1 MITTDIRAQSPSTT
15 SFTTFP
21 IHHTPAME
29 LITILFITA
38 TTVFTTLKIFMYT
51 TMNFHMLTIQH
62 LFLGT
67 ILTTTQFTTIWANT
81 LILPTFT
88 INTMSHILWIFT
100 PYLMGT
106 LVTPSQ
112 SCFLV

>member
-1 MITTDIRAQSPSTT
+1 MDIRAQSPSTM

-38 TTVFTTLKIFMYT
+38 TMVFTTLKIFMFT

-62 LFLGT
+62 MFLDT
-67 ILTTTQFTTIWANT
+67 TLTTTQFTTSWAIT
-81 LILPTFT
+81 LILPIFT
-88 INTMSHILWIFT
+88 INTISHTLWIFT
-100 PYLMGT
+100 A
-106 LVTPSQ
+106 
-112 SCFLV
+112 

>member
-1 MITTDIRAQSPSTT
+1 
-15 SFTTFP
+15 
-21 IHHTPAME
+21 ME
-29 LITILFITA
+29 LMTIL
-38 TTVFTTLKIFMYT
+38 VVLVTTLKIFMYT
-51 TMNFHMLTIQH
+51 TMNFHMLTIQRM
-62 LFLGT
+62 FLDT
-67 ILTTTQFTTIWANT
+67 TLTTTQITTIWAIT
-81 LILPTFT
+81 LILLTFT

>member
-29 LITILFITA
+29 LITILVIL
-38 TTVFTTLKIFMYT
+38 VTTLKIFMDT

-88 INTMSHILWIFT
+88 INTMSHTLWIFT

>member
-1 MITTDIRAQSPSTT
+1 M

-29 LITILFITA
+29 LLTILFITA
-38 TTVFTTLKIFMYT
+38 TMVFTTLKIFMYT

-62 LFLGT
+62 MFLDT
-67 ILTTTQFTTIWANT
+67 TLTTTQFTTIWAIT

-112 SCFLV
+112 SCSLV